1 MIIYKLHKYKKKLN
15 SYNITMTE
23 IGTKKGKEI
32 SNHLDSINMD
42 PWYIIYGKYI
52 NPKSKN

>member
-1 MIIYKLHKYKKKLN
+1 
-15 SYNITMTE
+15 MTE
-23 IGTKKGKEI
+23 KEIETEKGKEI
-32 SNHLDSINMD
+32 REHLDSINMD